1 MQNRFEFFNAMMKM
15 SLYELCNS
23 NTWNLKDEGEA
34 LFDCGAIK
42 EFFWSKKFSM
52 LSIFVKNKTN
62 QQVVTLTINR
72 LNVSYGC
79 DCDKGIKSLLCV
91 HVVSAFVAG
100 KYFLHADYRFYVPY
114 DNEQYEKLSHSL
126 LYGNCYD
133 NSFSYASLPAEIS
146 ASIFL
151 KHLVKDMH
159 SVNVVC
165 CLIRN
170 GKVMLPQEIKAIPE
184 LVDFVSV
191 VYERYDEKVF
201 INNITIAAQHYP
213 LFFYDRDEF
222 HPITW
227 DVKSEVF
234 DITEIDILDDSV
246 RIRRLVHNKAV
257 LLDNLLSVGSQCVID
272 RSTAVMYRVTSYGM
286 FPWHDVRRWQERLR
300 EKNILYENFP
310 VLSEPFEMEIVQF
323 NTNAYGLY
331 DANDYLSKGFIFKKN
346 GHSIKPEDNVAQ
358 AKIVVKEDTSD
369 SSACYLRGE
378 VYFDSIGFQ
387 SGDVYAIDKLMNVHR
402 LAAYKQFSS
411 KRAAV
416 WAKGYFAASCAKN
429 KEELNAIIEQ
439 VSINFAES
447 GIDIKKYIVSPLTAI
462 YKKIQ
467 KRDISA
473 AFFIKNDKPYIIRID
488 HIFYWLLV
496 VAPQIVF
503 DKCRRVYASTVS
515 YVETK
520 YLYASLGEF
529 RELLHGYGIDLYIDA
544 KQVKVAH
551 VDIEIDTTNKETD
564 WFELHPE
571 VYYEGQKISSQE
583 WQSIVAGN
591 GLWNR
596 NNEILV
602 IDSKACTAL
611 GLLSRWMNNGVGQ
624 LTSAKSI
631 AIVPRLR
638 IFDLIELRK
647 NGVKLTVSDND
658 EKLLF
663 SLSNFTAIPKVAIP
677 KKLNCTL
684 REYQKEGYYWL
695 AFLYQHRFGACLA
708 DDMGLGKTVQ
718 AIALLGA
725 IHEKIVVSGGVSKK
739 STRTQARHKPHL
751 IVVPT
756 SLIFNWVNEIKNF
769 YPHLTVQE
777 HTTTKNNCAFD
788 GADIF
793 ITTYD
798 IVRRDSE
805 KLRLI
810 EFNIIIFDEAQA
822 IKNIVA
828 QRTSAARLLQGE
840 FKLCIT
846 GTPLENHIGEYYSI
860 MDLAIPGLLPDYATF
875 KNKGNGSVG
884 TVVHQTRPFILRR
897 TKEVIAKELP
907 EKMESDVYFYMTEK
921 QRSLYTR
928 ITQEVRNEVT
938 NAYKNKTKG
947 QASIIALTALL
958 RLRQI
963 CISPELVI
971 PAQKIVPSPK
981 IEYLTEQLPGLIE
994 RGHAALIFS
1003 QFTKCL
1009 DIIESELNDAGIKYA
1024 RIDGSVT
1031 LAKRKGIIE
1040 SFQKDKIVDVLL
1052 MSLKTG
1058 GVGLNLTR
1066 ASYVFHVDPW
1076 WNAAVENQA
1085 SDRAYRIGQKNTVMV
1100 IRLLMHHSIE
1110 EKMLVLKKSKE
1121 ELFKAIVEGAGEKT
1135 GSPISQNDFDFLL
1148 G

>member
-1 MQNRFEFFNAMMKM
+1 MQNRFEFFNAIKYV
-15 SLYELCNS
+15 SLYDLCYGS
-23 NTWNLKDEGEA
+23 NIKSEA
-34 LFDCGAIK
+34 EAHFDKGLVR
-42 EFFWSKKFSM
+42 EFFWSKNFSL
-52 LSIFVKNKTN
+52 LSVFVRDKKDQHST
-62 QQVVTLTINR
+62 TLILAQRT
-72 LNVSYGC
+72 VSYTC
-79 DCDKGIKSLLCV
+79 DCSKGIKALLCV
-91 HVVSAFVAG
+91 HVVAAIIAAQ
-100 KYFLHADYRFYVPY
+100 YFLYVGYRVYAPY
-114 DNEQYEKLSHSL
+114 DDEEYEKLSHSL

-133 NSFSYASLPAEIS
+133 NPFSFASLPAGIS

-151 KHLVKDMH
+151 KGFVRNIDNVKA
-159 SVNVVC
+159 VC
-165 CLIRN
+165 CLIRD
-170 GKVMLPQEIKAIPE
+170 GKIMLPQEIKAIPE

-191 VYERYDEKVF
+191 VYEDYDEEIF
-201 INNITIAAQHYP
+201 IQNIKIVVQHYP
-213 LFFYDRDEF
+213 LFFYNHNEF
-222 HPITW
+222 HPIKW
-227 DVKSEVF
+227 DESLVLP
-234 DITEIDILDDSV
+234 IIGIDIRDDSV
-246 RIRRLVHNKAV
+246 HICRLVQNKTV
-257 LLDNLLSVGSQCVID
+257 LLDNLLYIGSRLVLYRDAGILLRVD
-272 RSTAVMYRVTSYGM
+272 DYFRSS
-286 FPWHDVRRWQERLR
+286 WESVRRWQGELPR
-300 EKNILYENFP
+300 KNVLYENFP
-310 VLSEPFEMEIVQF
+310 VLSEPFEIKIVQF
-323 NTNAYGLY
+323 NTLSYKLY
-331 DANDYLSKGFIFKKN
+331 DSNDYLSKTFLFKKN
-346 GHSIKPEDNVAQ
+346 GQYITPEDAVPQ
-358 AKIVVKEDTSD
+358 AKIVVEENEENIS
-369 SSACYLRGE
+369 CYLRGL
-378 VYFDSIGFQ
+378 VYFDDRNFQ
-387 SGDVYAIDKLMNVHR
+387 SVENYAVETMMNVRR

-411 KRAAV
+411 TKRAAV
-416 WAKGYFAASCAKN
+416 WAKGYYAASCAQN

-439 VSINFAES
+439 ASANFIADGVDVKKCIINPF
-447 GIDIKKYIVSPLTAI
+447 TAI

-467 KRDISA
+467 KMDMTTV
-473 AFFIKNDKPYIIRID
+473 FFIKDNKPYIVRIN
-488 HIFYWLLV
+488 HKLYWLLV
-496 VAPQIVF
+496 VIPQIAF
-503 DKCRRVYASTVS
+503 DKCRKVYASTMS
-515 YVETK
+515 LVETK
-520 YLYASLGEF
+520 HLYASLAEF
-529 RELLHGYGIDLYIDA
+529 REILHNYGIDLYIDS
-544 KQVKVAH
+544 KQVKVAR
-551 VDIEIDTTNKETD
+551 VDIEIDTTNKQTD

-583 WQSIVAGN
+583 WKTIVAGN

-602 IDSKACTAL
+602 IDRKACTAL
-611 GLLSRWMNNGVGQ
+611 GLLSRWMNNDSGQ
-624 LTSAKSI
+624 LTTAKSI

-658 EKLLF
+658 EQLLH
-663 SLSNFTAIPKVAIP
+663 SLANFTTIAKIAIP

-725 IHEKIVVSGGVSKK
+725 VYEKIVVNDAVKK
-739 STRTQARHKPHL
+739 VTRTQKEHKPHL

-756 SLIFNWVNEIKNF
+756 SLIFNWINEIKMF

-777 HTTTKNNCAFD
+777 YTTTKNKIDFD
-788 GADIF
+788 GADVF

-798 IVRRDSE
+798 IVRLDIE

-828 QRTSAARLLQGE
+828 QKTSAARLLQGV

-860 MDLAIPGLLPDYATF
+860 MDLAIPGLLPDYSTF
-875 KNKGNGSVG
+875 KNKENGFVNAI
-884 TVVHQTRPFILRR
+884 VNQTRPFILRR
-897 TKEVIAKELP
+897 TKEVIAQELP
-907 EKMESDVYFYMTEK
+907 EKIESDVYFYMTEK

-928 ITQEVRNEVT
+928 ITQEVRDEVT

-971 PAQKIVPSPK
+971 PAKKIVPSPK
-981 IEYLTEQLPGLIE
+981 IEYINEQLSALIE
-994 RGHAALIFS
+994 RGHAVLIFS

-1024 RIDGSVT
+1024 RIDGSV
-1031 LAKRKGIIE
+1031 AVGKRKAIIE
-1040 SFQKDKIVDVLL
+1040 SFQKDKVVDVLL

-1066 ASYVFHVDPW
+1066 ASYIFHVDPW

-1085 SDRAYRIGQKNTVMV
+1085 SDRAYRIGQKNTVMI
-1100 IRLLMHHSIE
+1100 IRLLMYHSIE